1 MKIKSTILILAIFSL
16 FLPAQKVMACGSSI
30 EKSKTEK
37 TSCSKEDHPT
47 ENKSCC
53 GTDEESDHDCSG
65 NCSHSS
71 CHCASIVSVAF
82 IMDHFELFNKSN
94 YLLLNNK
101 WAYVQYIPKAVYLSI
116 WQPPKLV

>member
-16 FLPAQKVMACGSSI
+16 FLPAQKAMACGNST
-30 EKSKTEK
+30 EKNKTEM
-37 TSCSKEDHPT
+37 TSCSTEDSHS

-53 GTDEESDHDCSG
+53 GIDEDNDRDC
-65 NCSHSS
+65 CSHSS
-71 CHCASIVSVAF
+71 CHCASIMSVAF
-82 IMDHFELFNKSN
+82 IMNRFELFNKSN

-101 WAYVQYIPKAVYLSI
+101 WTYVQYIPKAVYLSI